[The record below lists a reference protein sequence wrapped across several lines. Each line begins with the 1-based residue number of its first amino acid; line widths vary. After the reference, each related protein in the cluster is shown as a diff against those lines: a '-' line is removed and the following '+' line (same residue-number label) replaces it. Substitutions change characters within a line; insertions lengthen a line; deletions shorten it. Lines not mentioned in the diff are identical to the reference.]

1 MRKNTTF
8 TVAAVIMG
16 LAVIFW
22 ARSSLLG
29 TSSDTR
35 STVGTSFYP
44 VETAGRRLN
53 PSGNK
58 SCRSPICSLEAAWL
72 RRRSA

>member
-1 MRKNTTF
+1 MRKNIIF

-29 TSSDTR
+29 TSSDAR
-35 STVGTSFYP
+35 STVGMSFYP
-44 VETAGRRLN
+44 AETVPYLPLQAVQPTN
-53 PSGNK
+53 
-58 SCRSPICSLEAAWL
+58 
-72 RRRSA
+72 